1 VVVVRI
7 NITQGYCKKQEK
19 THNTNKLWHY
29 ILKQKLAFNKI
40 NGLRR
45 KTSRKTMVYDV
56 CLQTWANVQ
65 FEVPG
70 IIVCVIRAKR
80 LRPDSLLARMEREA
94 SAAKRMLVNTPR
106 TALVR
111 GHAPCLWSQG
121 FPCSRLFCYS

>member
-1 VVVVRI
+1 VLLRVVVVRI

-56 CLQTWANVQ
+56 CLQTWARRLSDLSDRHEPSGKTRAGLPG
-65 FEVPG
+65 FEAHSGSMQRENGQIWTVFP
-70 IIVCVIRAKR
+70 
-80 LRPDSLLARMEREA
+80 LA
-94 SAAKRMLVNTPR
+94 
-106 TALVR
+106 
-111 GHAPCLWSQG
+111 Q
-121 FPCSRLFCYS
+121 